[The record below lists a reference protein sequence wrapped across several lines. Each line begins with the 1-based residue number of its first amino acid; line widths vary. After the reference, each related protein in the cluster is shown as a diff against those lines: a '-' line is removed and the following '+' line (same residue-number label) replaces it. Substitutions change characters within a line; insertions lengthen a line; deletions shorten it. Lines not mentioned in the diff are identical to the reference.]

1 MNNNSEP
8 SLDRLLR
15 AAGQYRQYREYRPAA
30 AEEEAPPFGFVTRVV
45 AGWLA
50 GAGSARSG
58 LDAGLQTMWFRR
70 ALFCAVA
77 VMAVSVGWS
86 FKTDTTAPNDEM
98 AIASYDATA
107 ELP

>member
-1 MNNNSEP
+1 MKNSDP

-15 AAGQYRQYREYRPAA
+15 AAGQYCPERLAA
-30 AEEEAPPFGFVTRVV
+30 AEEAPPFGFVTRVV

-50 GAGSARSG
+50 GAAHTGSG
-58 LDAGLQTMWFRR
+58 LDARLQTMWFQR
-70 ALFCAVA
+70 ALLCAVA

-86 FKTDTTAPNDEM
+86 FKTDTAAPNDEM

-107 ELP
+107 DLP